1 MNALAT
7 DAINPLRLA
16 VYYEFRRRAR
26 LLDELDR
33 NPGQV
38 ASFKN
43 RYRRCPAD
51 YICDWGIT
59 VDPRNAA
66 KGLPTV
72 MPFIL
77 DQRQREWVEWTHRNY
92 LAQRYGGTEKS
103 RDVGLSWLIV
113 AYSISLATL
122 FDGVD
127 TGWGSFKQE
136 KVDKAGVMGSLF
148 EKGRTYA
155 DALPKQF
162 NGGFDVDNYECSK
175 ERYLYFPETRST
187 IFGEIGDNIGRGNRA
202 AIYFVDETAYLERDE
217 AVDAAL
223 SKTTNCRQDASSV
236 HGMENTFA
244 QRMHRPLATDS
255 SPAMGEFVQDG
266 APNGVNKFTFRWQD
280 NPRMTQADYDKFVA
294 DWGDVITA
302 QELGINYQASVEGI
316 VIPAKWVEAAVD
328 AHIKLKI
335 KPKGVLLGSLDVA
348 DQGIDKNAECIRHG
362 IVVKHLEKWS
372 GSGSDIFATTER
384 GFNICDLHLARELVY
399 DADGLGA
406 GVRGDG
412 RKLNEERMTGQDRR
426 PKINLIAHQ
435 GSAAVFDPRGQMVE
449 GRFNEDL
456 FANYKAQSWWALRQR
471 FDATFRA
478 VNGEKIPEDR
488 LISLPSE
495 LTELAKLKIE
505 LCQPTYSLNKAG
517 QMLIDKQ
524 PEGKPSPNL
533 GDCVCQAFAPRSKPM
548 KIADS
553 VFEAQEF

>member
-1 MNALAT
+1 MSAVAQDT
-7 DAINPLRLA
+7 IHPLRTL
-16 VYYEFRRRAR
+16 VYEEFCRRAR
-26 LLDELDR
+26 LLEFLDR
-33 NPGQV
+33 HPDKV
-38 ASFKN
+38 ESFKD
-43 RYRRCPAD
+43 RYRRYPVD
-51 YICDWGIT
+51 FICDWGVT

-72 MPFIL
+72 LPFIL

-113 AYSISLATL
+113 GYSISLAVL
-122 FDGVD
+122 FDGSD
-127 TGWGSFKQE
+127 IGWGSFKQE

-155 DALPKQF
+155 EALPRQF
-162 NGGFDVDNYECSK
+162 NGGFVLDDYDCSK
-175 ERYLYFPETRST
+175 ERYLHFPETRST

-202 AIYFVDETAYLERDE
+202 AIYFVDETAYLEHDE

-244 QRMHRPLATDS
+244 QRMHKPLATDA
-255 SPAMGEFVQDG
+255 SPAMGEFVEEGD
-266 APNGVNKFTFRWQD
+266 PNGVNKFTFRWQD
-280 NPRMTQADYDKFVA
+280 NPRMTQADYEKFVS
-294 DWGDVITA
+294 DWGDVIAA

-335 KPKGVLLGSLDVA
+335 KATGMRLGSLDVA
-348 DQGIDKNAECIRHG
+348 DQGIDKNALCIRHG
-362 IVVKHLEKWS
+362 AVVVHLEKWS
-372 GSGSDIFATTER
+372 GSGSDIYATTER
-384 GFNICDLHLARELVY
+384 AFNLCDFHLAKELVY

-406 GVRGDG
+406 GCRGDG
-412 RKLNEERMTGQDRR
+412 RKLNEERVTDGSRR
-426 PKINLIAHQ
+426 TPINMIAHQ

-449 GRFNEDL
+449 GRFNEDF
-456 FANYKAQSWWALRQR
+456 FANYKAQCWWALRQR
-471 FDATFRA
+471 FDATYRA
-478 VNGEKIPEDR
+478 LNGEKISEDR

-495 LTELAKLKIE
+495 LPDLSKLKIE
-505 LCQPTYSLNKAG
+505 LSQPTYSLNKVG
-517 QMLIDKQ
+517 QVLIDKQ

-533 GDCVCQAFAPRSKPM
+533 ADAVNQAYAPRSRPM

-553 VFEAQEF
+553 VFEEDWS